1 MMGNLMRERGRKVVL
16 SRSVIEHHTGNDRFL
31 NNWKHR
37 LRWARSTRRSRR
49 MGYIGELFTKPT
61 ALALLLW
68 IAAPWAFG
76 FVLLALLLRAGVAWA
91 TAVQI
96 LDDPLIRRYWWLL
109 PLEDVSGFLT
119 WVLGFFGKRITW
131 RGRKLVVARD
141 GSFEL

>member
-1 MMGNLMRERGRKVVL
+1 
-16 SRSVIEHHTGNDRFL
+16 
-31 NNWKHR
+31 
-37 LRWARSTRRSRR
+37 
-49 MGYIGELFTKPT
+49 MGYIGEIFTKPL

-68 IAAPWAFG
+68 IVWPDAWSL
-76 FVLLALLLRAGVAWA
+76 VLVALCFRAGVAWA

-96 LDDPLIRRYWWLL
+96 LKDPLVERHWWLL

-119 WVLGFFGKRITW
+119 WVLGFFGKSITW